1 MVKKLQKAR
10 IISSFWHTQANFGHY
25 FQNQLAQKKRK
36 KQISPLFLNLLIHKN
51 KINNIAILKTAITTL
66 LAVKNGLENF
76 ENANIHQLLSLPNPL
91 VLTLSS
97 TYTSSVKVRTI
108 FSAVHRSPLFP
119 PEVLLPEPE
128 VLPDVGLRTLSQKHP
143 SKKITPI
150 GLAECSLS

>member
-1 MVKKLQKAR
+1 MVKKFQKAR

-97 TYTSSVKVRTI
+97 I
-108 FSAVHRSPLFP
+108 HR
-119 PEVLLPEPE
+119 
-128 VLPDVGLRTLSQKHP
+128 R
-143 SKKITPI
+143 
-150 GLAECSLS
+150 